1 MNELGIHLT
10 CVHVP
15 YTEEEKSED
24 VVSEYVEE
32 KNITAPIVLDQD
44 YEIVAKYKIQG
55 LPSFCLFDQDGQL
68 IDRKMG
74 DTGWERILK
83 KLEKHS
89 IGEERVLLKSNKELK
104 RNVIFSAG
112 VGAVL
117 LILMMLK
124 WLPISADWELAL
136 ILFGLGILF
145 YLKRVLR
152 KEEESHK
159 S

>member
-1 MNELGIHLT
+1 MGTQKLNWPEHLPWIYPSDQRSVPKGQHQLLYFWSVSCPHCEELTNHILQRVNELGIHLT

-89 IGEERVLLKSNKELK
+89 IG
-104 RNVIFSAG
+104 
-112 VGAVL
+112 
-117 LILMMLK
+117 
-124 WLPISADWELAL
+124 
-136 ILFGLGILF
+136 
-145 YLKRVLR
+145 
-152 KEEESHK
+152 
-159 S
+159 